1 MGSKSTG
8 LFSAGARVTITQS
21 DLETVRSAVG
31 SVKDP
36 EYPDLT
42 INQLGILENVVID
55 ASSIRVDLVPTILGC
70 PALGIIEEDVKAAA
84 RGLGHEVAVRFCRS
98 PVWTPDRIS
107 EDAQQ
112 ILANEYTIAIT
123 PRSGRTQCPVCGTT
137 SLEKRSDVGP
147 TACRSVHW
155 CAECRNPIEVV
166 RSREASD
173 Q

>member
-1 MGSKSTG
+1 M
-8 LFSAGARVTITQS
+8 TITQS
-21 DLETVRSAVG
+21 DLETVRSAVA

-42 INQLGILENVVID
+42 IEQLGILENVVVD
-55 ASSIRVDLVPTILGC
+55 ASCIRVDLVPTILGC
-70 PALGIIEEDVKAAA
+70 PALSTIEHDVKAAA
-84 RGLGHEVAVRFCRS
+84 RRLGHEVAVQFCRS
-98 PVWTPDRIS
+98 PVWTPDRITK
-107 EDAQQ
+107 DAQH

-123 PRSGRTQCPVCGTT
+123 PRLGRTQCPVCGGR

-155 CAECRNPIEVV
+155 CAECRNPVEVV
-166 RSREASD
+166 RSREAPV